1 MGLRFKFNPKSS
13 QSIFTDLLMLRARRF
28 PEEIP
33 AMQQMMAKLNEQGV
47 ELSIQPVKNERTG
60 CQERYYRKWAR
71 EFGKFTDNTPDEIH
85 EIMLSKTYGIDQVET
100 KFGVMKRPVQRST
113 DQTKSSYGDL
123 IETLIRES
131 ADMGFIIPPPQQPN
145 PE

>member
-1 MGLRFKFNPKSS
+1 MGGLKFRFEPTSHA
-13 QSIFTDLLMLRARRF
+13 IFTDLLMVLATQF

-33 AMQQMMAKLNEQGV
+33 AMQQMMVKLKEQGV

-71 EFGKFTDNTPDEIH
+71 EFGKFTGNTPDEIH
-85 EIMLSKTYGIDQVET
+85 EIMLSKTYGSEQVET

-113 DQTKSSYGDL
+113 DQTKNSYSDL
-123 IETLIRES
+123 IETLVRES
-131 ADMGFIIPPPQQPN
+131 ANMGFIIPPPQQPN